1 MFSADWPPWIDLFP
15 PMFTMSFY
23 IDCHLKLPLTVWQMG
38 FGFYQDR
45 IMGKRRNLGAL
56 VGMCEVGLKTTAV
69 KFTSVQ
75 RVMKLGVSQ
84 YKCIHV

>member
-1 MFSADWPPWIDLFP
+1 
-15 PMFTMSFY
+15 
-23 IDCHLKLPLTVWQMG
+23 MG

-75 RVMKLGVSQ
+75 RVKKLGVSR